1 MIKFTKYKD
10 GRSIYLYRYN
20 GPCFGSG
27 SDLGICRDMNK
38 GWIGNGNYLRNREL
52 IDGESDFVVN
62 EIEVFKVEF
71 N

>member
-10 GRSIYLYRYN
+10 DCNIYLYRYN

-27 SDLGICRDMNK
+27 SDLGICGDMNK

-52 IDGESDFVVN
+52 TDGESDFVVN
-62 EIEVFKVEF
+62 EIEVFKVE
-71 N
+71 